1 MLRKYRFI
9 GMMMRPGTKAA
20 LIALASMTATACG
33 DSEPVVGEAP
43 AGAPAASPALMEGAL
58 QNAAYSGI
66 LQNPVILSGGRF
78 EGEPFAP
85 GSASRPVV
93 TLVPGVM
100 ATGDLV
106 GDASDEAVVA
116 LAHNAGGSGVFMY
129 LAVMRDDRGD
139 PDNIATISLGDR
151 ARITAL
157 AIDGGNLVAD
167 LVEHGPNDPMCCPT
181 QVVRRQWRFDDGR
194 PVPLDSTNGV
204 RGARFRGHLALGH
217 EIRSFTQ
224 CESGR
229 EGWVINE
236 SGDELAAVYEELT
249 NGPGQPMFVEVRG
262 EWVAG
267 PAEGFGADFDEA
279 LRITEL
285 LRAENEGFGCRLDL
299 AGVHFVASGNEP
311 FWRLQIRDDSMSLR
325 LMDSPEETV
334 FPAPAKQVQPTLV
347 TYDSEDGQSG
357 IQVVLEMRRCVDTM
371 SGARYAW
378 SAIVDIDGK
387 RLAGCAAE
395 GI

>member
-1 MLRKYRFI
+1 
-9 GMMMRPGTKAA
+9 
-20 LIALASMTATACG
+20 
-33 DSEPVVGEAP
+33 VVGEDTP
-43 AGAPAASPALMEGAL
+43 GVHAASPALTETAL
-58 QNAAYSGI
+58 QNAAYEGI
-66 LQNPVILSGGRF
+66 LEGPVMLSGGRF

-93 TLVPGVM
+93 MLVPAVM

-129 LAVMRDDRGD
+129 LAVMRDERGN

-157 AIDGGNLVAD
+157 AIDDGNLVAD

-181 QVVRRQWRFDDGR
+181 QAVRREWRFDDGE
-194 PVPLDSTNGV
+194 PVPVGSASEKRV
-204 RGARFRGHLALGH
+204 ARFRGHLVWGH
-217 EIRSFTQ
+217 ESRSFTQ
-224 CESGR
+224 CDSGR

-249 NGPGQPMFVEVRG
+249 NAPYQPMFVEVRG
-262 EWVAG
+262 EWVGA
-267 PAEGFGADFDEA
+267 PAEGIGSGFEEA

-285 LRAENEGFGCRLDL
+285 LRAENEGFGCRMDL
-299 AGVHFVASGNEP
+299 AGLQFVASGNEP
-311 FWRLQIRDDSMSLR
+311 SWRLRIREDGMSMR
-325 LMDSPEETV
+325 LMESPDEIV
-334 FPAPAKQVQPTLV
+334 FPAPEKQVQATLV
-347 TYDSEDGQSG
+347 TYESEGSESR
-357 IQVVLEMRRCVDTM
+357 IQVVLEKRRCVDTM

-378 SAIVDIDGK
+378 KAQVDFGGR
-387 RLAGCAAE
+387 RLEGCAAE

>member
-1 MLRKYRFI
+1 MTRRLGI
-9 GMMMRPGTKAA
+9 KAA
-20 LIALASMTATACG
+20 LIALVSANTTACG
-33 DSEPVVGEAP
+33 DSEPP
-43 AGAPAASPALMEGAL
+43 AGKDHPRVPAASPALAEDAL
-58 QNAAYSGI
+58 RNAAYEGI
-66 LQNPVILSGGRF
+66 LEGPVKLSGGRF

-85 GSASRPVV
+85 GSASRTVI

-106 GDASDEAVVA
+106 GDANHEAVVA

-129 LAVMRDDRGD
+129 LAVMRDDRGN
-139 PDNIATISLGDR
+139 PDNTATISLGDR

-194 PVPLDSTNGV
+194 PVPLDSANDM
-204 RGARFRGHLALGH
+204 RGARFRGHLELGH

-249 NGPGQPMFVEVRG
+249 NGPGQPIFVEVRG
-262 EWVAG
+262 EWVAV
-267 PAEGFGADFDEA
+267 PAEGFGADFEEA

-285 LRAENEGFGCRLDL
+285 VRAENEGFGCRLDL

-325 LMDSPEETV
+325 LMGSPEAIV
-334 FPAPAKQVQPTLV
+334 FPAPAKQVQSTLV